1 MSSSLT
7 NHNASN
13 YARHANFVYSAEY
26 ASPVLNLLNPQAGE
40 RIADLGCGTGELTA
54 QIAKAVGNGGF
65 VFGVDSS
72 ESMLTKARSNSTDPD
87 AAKITWHQADI
98 QNLPIL
104 LDPSLRG
111 TFDAVFTSATLHWCK
126 RDPAGVV
133 EGIKWLLK
141 PGGRVAF
148 EFGGF
153 GNCAGVRG
161 PMRHVLRAHGHDD
174 EALDPFYYPTDKQYE
189 RLLRSHGL
197 ETTSCQLYPR
207 PTPLSTDLHG
217 WLTMFIRNTAFST
230 FSDDVA
236 EQYMREI
243 VEMAKIDTYW
253 SDNEV
258 GYGLENGNAH
268 ADVAGDAKDKGKAQ
282 EGWNLMY
289 VRLRGLAVKP
299 PSRQSE

>member
-1 MSSSLT
+1 MDTTTRLSTRSTIPLISNT
-7 NHNASN
+7 N
-13 YARHANFVYSAEY
+13 VY
-26 ASPVLNLLNPQAGE
+26 VLY
-40 RIADLGCGTGELTA
+40 
-54 QIAKAVGNGGF
+54 
-65 VFGVDSS
+65 
-72 ESMLTKARSNSTDPD
+72 
-87 AAKITWHQADI
+87 
-98 QNLPIL
+98 
-104 LDPSLRG
+104 SLRSPLL
-111 TFDAVFTSATLHWCK
+111 VSLFTPTLFS
-126 RDPAGVV
+126 PAGCS
-133 EGIKWLLK
+133 
-141 PGGRVAF
+141 RDHSHTA
-148 EFGGF
+148 
-153 GNCAGVRG
+153 N
-161 PMRHVLRAHGHDD
+161 
-174 EALDPFYYPTDKQYE
+174 TQ
-189 RLLRSHGL
+189 LLRSHGL